1 MRRALTVL
9 RSTEDD
15 APPPED
21 PPPLRWWE
29 PRPPSTSGL
38 VLALVLA
45 VGVMATAALRLTPN
59 GSTVFDPLVAFLD
72 LPPRPGLV
80 AVLAVEVAA
89 VAWWRTWPVPAL
101 LVATAASGVLTFAGS
116 AHLVAELVVYVL
128 AYAVAVGTP
137 LWVSAPTVL
146 VCTVVLAAEIPMNTP
161 GRSPTAVD
169 WAAGTLGVAAVWL
182 VGVLV
187 RQARRHRETRRAA
200 RAAGRSRAR
209 LTDERL
215 SIARELHDLVAHHA
229 SAVAVQASAARS
241 NPAALPD
248 AVAHIEEGGLRI
260 AEAVRALADLA
271 PPTRPPAPLSRAGVE
286 ELLAPAR
293 AAGLPVTAEV
303 EGEPAAE
310 PGEADLFAHRIV
322 VEALTNVLRH
332 AGPSATRLRVQH
344 RPQEVVVEVR
354 DSGVLPGHRTV
365 TRGSGLGL
373 VGVRERAAL
382 LGGAAE
388 AGPDAE
394 AGWVVRAR
402 LPRPGGST

>member
-1 MRRALTVL
+1 M
-9 RSTEDD
+9 
-15 APPPED
+15 
-21 PPPLRWWE
+21 
-29 PRPPSTSGL
+29 
-38 VLALVLA
+38 
-45 VGVMATAALRLTPN
+45 
-59 GSTVFDPLVAFLD
+59 
-72 LPPRPGLV
+72 
-80 AVLAVEVAA
+80 
-89 VAWWRTWPVPAL
+89 AWWRTWPVPAL

-116 AHLVAELVVYVL
+116 AHLVAELAVYVL

-187 RQARRHRETRRAA
+187 RKARRHRETRRAA

-241 NPAALPD
+241 NAAALPD
-248 AVAHIEEGGLRI
+248 AVTHIEEGGLRI

-382 LGGAAE
+382 LSGAAE

-402 LPRPGGST
+402 LPRLGGST

>member
-1 MRRALTVL
+1 
-9 RSTEDD
+9 
-15 APPPED
+15 
-21 PPPLRWWE
+21 
-29 PRPPSTSGL
+29 
-38 VLALVLA
+38 LAS
-45 VGVMATAALRLTPN
+45 R
-59 GSTVFDPLVAFLD
+59 LD
-72 LPPRPGLV
+72 LPLDRPFLL
-80 AVLAVEVAA
+80 ALLAVEVAA
-89 VAWWRTWPVPAL
+89 LAWWRTWPLPAL
-101 LVATAASGVLTFAGS
+101 VVATAASGVLTVAAATHIAAEPSVFVLIFAAG
-116 AHLVAELVVYVL
+116 AFA
-128 AYAVAVGTP
+128 
-137 LWVSAPTVL
+137 APPASG
-146 VCTVVLAAEIPMNTP
+146 CTVAACGVVLEAEVGLFEP
-161 GRSPTAVD
+161 GRPLTAGD
-169 WAAGTLGVAAVWL
+169 WVMPVVVVGGLWL

-187 RQARRHRETRRAA
+187 RQARRHAEALRAE

-215 SIARELHDLVAHHA
+215 RIARELHDLVAHHA

-248 AVAHIEEGGLRI
+248 AVTHIEEGGLRI

-286 ELLAPAR
+286 ELLVPAR
-293 AAGLPVTAEV
+293 AAGLPVTADV

-344 RPQEVVVEVR
+344 RPGEVVVEVR

-388 AGPDAE
+388 AGPDPGE
-394 AGWVVRAR
+394 PGWVVRAR
-402 LPRPGGST
+402 LPRTLPAAAPPA

>member
-1 MRRALTVL
+1 M
-9 RSTEDD
+9 
-15 APPPED
+15 
-21 PPPLRWWE
+21 
-29 PRPPSTSGL
+29 
-38 VLALVLA
+38 
-45 VGVMATAALRLTPN
+45 
-59 GSTVFDPLVAFLD
+59 
-72 LPPRPGLV
+72 
-80 AVLAVEVAA
+80 
-89 VAWWRTWPVPAL
+89 
-101 LVATAASGVLTFAGS
+101 
-116 AHLVAELVVYVL
+116 
-128 AYAVAVGTP
+128 
-137 LWVSAPTVL
+137 
-146 VCTVVLAAEIPMNTP
+146 I
-161 GRSPTAVD
+161 GRSQVEAAWEKIRPHVRRTPVIELP
-169 WAAGTLGVAAVWL
+169 AGTLGVAAVWL

-187 RQARRHRETRRAA
+187 RQARCHRETRRAA

-388 AGPDAE
+388 AGPDDQ

-402 LPRPGGST
+402 LPRPGGSS

>member
-1 MRRALTVL
+1 MTIE
-9 RSTEDD
+9 S
-15 APPPED
+15 
-21 PPPLRWWE
+21 
-29 PRPPSTSGL
+29 
-38 VLALVLA
+38 
-45 VGVMATAALRLTPN
+45 
-59 GSTVFDPLVAFLD
+59 
-72 LPPRPGLV
+72 
-80 AVLAVEVAA
+80 
-89 VAWWRTWPVPAL
+89 
-101 LVATAASGVLTFAGS
+101 VLTTECEITAG
-116 AHLVAELVVYVL
+116 E
-128 AYAVAVGTP
+128 
-137 LWVSAPTVL
+137 
-146 VCTVVLAAEIPMNTP
+146 P
-161 GRSPTAVD
+161 GE
-169 WAAGTLGVAAVWL
+169 
-182 VGVLV
+182 
-187 RQARRHRETRRAA
+187 HR
-200 RAAGRSRAR
+200 
-209 LTDERL
+209 
-215 SIARELHDLVAHHA
+215 
-229 SAVAVQASAARS
+229 
-241 NPAALPD
+241 PPD
-248 AVAHIEEGGLRI
+248 AVTHIEEGGLRI